1 MSDLI
6 KVGGLWKNKD
16 KNGNDYFSGNFT
28 YGTKLL
34 VMTNSYKD
42 KDNAPDYMVYIAQKD
57 KKESE
62 SVLSEKRLKDVS
74 KQGMRDNGMRTMK
87 KSSKLWLMGILIV
100 YLVSLHACG
109 SKVVLLKDG
118 EMRLMENENY
128 SVSPVWIEER
138 LQFENDMVKR
148 LQECHSTN

>member
-34 VMTNSYKD
+34 VMTNSYND
-42 KDNAPDYMVYIAQKD
+42 KDNDPDYMVYIAQKD

-62 SVLSEKRLKDVS
+62 E
-74 KQGMRDNGMRTMK
+74 
-87 KSSKLWLMGILIV
+87 
-100 YLVSLHACG
+100 
-109 SKVVLLKDG
+109 
-118 EMRLMENENY
+118 
-128 SVSPVWIEER
+128 
-138 LQFENDMVKR
+138 
-148 LQECHSTN
+148 

>member
-1 MSDLI
+1 MMSDLI

-42 KDNAPDYMVYIAQKD
+42 KENDPDYMVYIAQKE

-62 SVLSEKRLKDVS
+62 E
-74 KQGMRDNGMRTMK
+74 
-87 KSSKLWLMGILIV
+87 
-100 YLVSLHACG
+100 
-109 SKVVLLKDG
+109 
-118 EMRLMENENY
+118 
-128 SVSPVWIEER
+128 
-138 LQFENDMVKR
+138 
-148 LQECHSTN
+148 

>member
-42 KDNAPDYMVYIAQKD
+42 KENDPDYMVYIAQKE

-62 SVLSEKRLKDVS
+62 E
-74 KQGMRDNGMRTMK
+74 
-87 KSSKLWLMGILIV
+87 
-100 YLVSLHACG
+100 
-109 SKVVLLKDG
+109 
-118 EMRLMENENY
+118 
-128 SVSPVWIEER
+128 
-138 LQFENDMVKR
+138 
-148 LQECHSTN
+148 

>member
-16 KNGNDYFSGNFT
+16 KNGYDYFSGNFT

-42 KDNAPDYMVYIAQKD
+42 KENDPDYMVYIAQKE

-62 SVLSEKRLKDVS
+62 E
-74 KQGMRDNGMRTMK
+74 
-87 KSSKLWLMGILIV
+87 
-100 YLVSLHACG
+100 
-109 SKVVLLKDG
+109 
-118 EMRLMENENY
+118 
-128 SVSPVWIEER
+128 
-138 LQFENDMVKR
+138 
-148 LQECHSTN
+148 

>member
-42 KDNAPDYMVYIAQKD
+42 KENDTDYMVYIAQKE

-62 SVLSEKRLKDVS
+62 E
-74 KQGMRDNGMRTMK
+74 
-87 KSSKLWLMGILIV
+87 
-100 YLVSLHACG
+100 
-109 SKVVLLKDG
+109 
-118 EMRLMENENY
+118 
-128 SVSPVWIEER
+128 
-138 LQFENDMVKR
+138 
-148 LQECHSTN
+148 

>member
-6 KVGGLWKNKD
+6 KGGGLWKNKD

-42 KDNAPDYMVYIAQKD
+42 KDNDPDYMVYIAQKD

-62 SVLSEKRLKDVS
+62 E
-74 KQGMRDNGMRTMK
+74 
-87 KSSKLWLMGILIV
+87 
-100 YLVSLHACG
+100 
-109 SKVVLLKDG
+109 
-118 EMRLMENENY
+118 
-128 SVSPVWIEER
+128 
-138 LQFENDMVKR
+138 
-148 LQECHSTN
+148 

>member
-42 KDNAPDYMVYIAQKD
+42 KENDPDYMVYIAQKE
-57 KKESE
+57 KKDSE
-62 SVLSEKRLKDVS
+62 E
-74 KQGMRDNGMRTMK
+74 
-87 KSSKLWLMGILIV
+87 
-100 YLVSLHACG
+100 
-109 SKVVLLKDG
+109 
-118 EMRLMENENY
+118 
-128 SVSPVWIEER
+128 
-138 LQFENDMVKR
+138 
-148 LQECHSTN
+148 